1 MVRMFP
7 LGGVNIE
14 QTIADKIQRIDDLP
28 KAQEVY
34 YQLTPVLGRYSMITV
49 EGDQW
54 QKLRKMFN
62 PAFSQGHLD
71 TLVPAMV
78 EEALVFVTMLNEA
91 AEKNN
96 VVIMLD
102 AITVMLLYPVR

>member
-1 MVRMFP
+1 MVRVFP

-54 QKLRKMFN
+54 
-62 PAFSQGHLD
+62 
-71 TLVPAMV
+71 
-78 EEALVFVTMLNEA
+78 
-91 AEKNN
+91 
-96 VVIMLD
+96 
-102 AITVMLLYPVR
+102 